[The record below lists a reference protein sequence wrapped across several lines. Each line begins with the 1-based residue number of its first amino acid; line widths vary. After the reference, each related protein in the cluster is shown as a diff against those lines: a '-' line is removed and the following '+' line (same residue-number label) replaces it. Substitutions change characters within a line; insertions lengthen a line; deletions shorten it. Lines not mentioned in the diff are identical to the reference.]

1 MADAK
6 IVNIKGVQWDLKD
19 EVARNEITT
28 LKTEIETLRAVEKW
42 EYKIPQYGGEIVA
55 RRQGNVVNIIA
66 TKIGETNKIPSSVGN
81 IDFAILPE
89 RFRPS
94 NECFY
99 MMRTAGS
106 YVTQHGGMINPN
118 GAINYYTYTEVSYGY
133 FSVSYIVD

>member
-6 IVNIKGVQWDLKD
+6 IVDIKGVQWNLKD
-19 EVARNEITT
+19 EVARDDIVT
-28 LKTEIETLRAVEKW
+28 LKTKIEKLETIEKW
-42 EYKIPQYGGEIVA
+42 KYTIPNYGGEIVA
-55 RRQGNVVNIIA
+55 RRQGNIVNIIA
-66 TKIGETNKIPSSVGN
+66 NKIGGTNKIPSN
-81 IDFAILPE
+81 IGDINFAILPE

-106 YVTQHGGMINPN
+106 YVTQYGGLIYPN

-133 FSVSYIVD
+133 FSISYIVD